1 MLAHGFTVP
10 GDVPSAG
17 KGEKGTRVGPQA
29 MEPLE
34 KVIAS
39 VKSQM
44 HLFASRVLV
53 EAQFSETS
61 KTIFERYQATVD
73 RQLTNKSCSSIS
85 EASLRF

>member
-1 MLAHGFTVP
+1 MLTHGFTVP

-17 KGEKGTRVGPQA
+17 KAKKVLGWAEA

-73 RQLTNKSCSSIS
+73 RQLTNKAAQAFQKLPYVF
-85 EASLRF
+85 E